1 MLSNLGNT
9 FIIVALLISFLLVFF
24 SFKEFKTNN
33 NSIPGKIYK
42 ISLLQLFFTASSFI
56 ILLLA
61 YVLSD
66 FSLAN
71 VYENSHTN
79 KPLFYKISGTWGN
92 HEGSLLLWINILVIF
107 SSIFLFVNKNK
118 NKDFKILT
126 LLFQNILVIIFLI
139 FLLSNSN
146 PFSKLFPIPLE
157 GLGLNPIL
165 QDPALAIHPPLL
177 YVGFVGSSIY
187 FSAALAALISK
198 IDSQSLAISIKP
210 WVLVSWFFQTV
221 GILVGS
227 IWAYYELG
235 WGGYW
240 FWDPVE
246 NSSLMPWFVMT
257 ALLHSILVLER
268 RIGLYS
274 WVIVLSILTFT
285 MSVTGTF
292 LVRSGILNSVH
303 TFASDPSRGLFILSF
318 LIIMV
323 FFSTYIFFKFAPNES
338 KKYTIFSKETFI
350 IANNWFM
357 IFFLGVVLIGTL
369 YPVFLDTITG
379 SKISVGPPY
388 YNLVLAPF
396 LIPLLF
402 LMTSGPNYK
411 WISHETKSFF
421 DLVLVL
427 SVILFLITFLLIK
440 ESSFLLNLILFFS
453 IYLIIQ
459 TLFDFYE
466 SFKKKNINISRI
478 ISHLGFGLLIFFI
491 YINHIFSQENNFNL
505 KLGEIKKTDQY
516 IIKFENLEEKSI
528 KNYKSIVG
536 YFNIS
541 DKKTS
546 ITKELKPEIRVYDKP
561 TTITYEASIDSN
573 LFSDTYLT
581 MSNISETDVFNIK
594 FQVKPFMNF
603 IWFSVLLLSLGGL
616 LNFLSRN
623 KNEKN

>member
-33 NSIPGKIYK
+33 NSISGKIYK

-66 FSLAN
+66 FSLVN

-92 HEGSLLLWINILVIF
+92 HEGSLLLWINILVLF
-107 SSIFLFVNKNK
+107 SSLFLFVNKNK
-118 NKDFKILT
+118 DKDFKILT

-210 WVLVSWFFQTV
+210 WVLISWFFQTI

-505 KLGEIKKTDQY
+505 KLGEINKTDQY
-516 IIKFENLEEKSI
+516 IIKFENLEEKSSQ
-528 KNYKSIVG
+528 NYKSIVG

-561 TTITYEASIDSN
+561 ITITYEASIESN

>member
-1 MLSNLGNT
+1 MLSKLGIL
-9 FIIVALLISFLLVFF
+9 FIIGTLFTSLSIIFLT
-24 SFKEFKTNN
+24 FKELKVIDNL
-33 NSIPGKIYK
+33 IPSKIYK
-42 ISLLQLFFTASSFI
+42 FSLFQLFFSISSFFV
-56 ILLLA
+56 LLLA
-61 YVLSD
+61 YILSD
-66 FSLAN
+66 FSLVN
-71 VYENSHTN
+71 VYENSHSN

-92 HEGSLLLWINILVIF
+92 HEGSLLLWINILVLF
-107 SSIFLFVNKNK
+107 SSLFLFLTKNNDK
-118 NKDFKILT
+118 SFKILT
-126 LLFQNILVIIFLI
+126 LLFQNLLIITFLI
-139 FLLSNSN
+139 FLLTNSN
-146 PFSKLFPIPLE
+146 PFSELFPVPLE

-198 IDSQSLAISIKP
+198 IDPQSFAVSIKS

-318 LIIMV
+318 LVIMV
-323 FFSTYIFFKFAPNES
+323 FSSIFIFFKFSPKEN
-338 KKYTIFSKETFI
+338 KKYSVFSKEAFI

-369 YPVFLDTITG
+369 YPVLLDTITG

-388 YNLVLAPF
+388 YNLILAPF

-411 WISHETKSFF
+411 WISNEVRSLFNI
-421 DLVLVL
+421 VLVL
-427 SVILFLITFLLIK
+427 SVTFFLITFFLIK
-440 ESSFLLNLILFFS
+440 ENNFLINLILFFS
-453 IYLIIQ
+453 IYLITQ

-466 SFKKKNINISRI
+466 SFKKKSINISRI

-491 YINHIFSQENNFNL
+491 YINHIFSVENNFNL
-505 KLGEIKKTDQY
+505 KLGETKKTDY
-516 IIKFENLEEKSI
+516 YTIKFVNLEEQSI
-528 KNYKSIVG
+528 KNYKSIIG
-536 YFNIS
+536 YFNVS
-541 DKKTS
+541 NKKNLTS
-546 ITKELKPEIRVYDKP
+546 KELRPEIRVYDKP
-561 TTITYEASIDSN
+561 FTITYEASINSN

-581 MSNISETDVFNIK
+581 MSNISDTDVFNIK
-594 FQVKPFMNF
+594 FQVKPFMNL
-603 IWFSVLLLSLGGL
+603 IWLSVLLLSLGGV
-616 LNFLSRN
+616 LNFFKR
-623 KNEKN
+623 KKI

>member
-1 MLSNLGNT
+1 M
-9 FIIVALLISFLLVFF
+9 
-24 SFKEFKTNN
+24 
-33 NSIPGKIYK
+33 
-42 ISLLQLFFTASSFI
+42 
-56 ILLLA
+56 
-61 YVLSD
+61 
-66 FSLAN
+66 
-71 VYENSHTN
+71 
-79 KPLFYKISGTWGN
+79 
-92 HEGSLLLWINILVIF
+92 
-107 SSIFLFVNKNK
+107 
-118 NKDFKILT
+118 
-126 LLFQNILVIIFLI
+126 
-139 FLLSNSN
+139 
-146 PFSKLFPIPLE
+146 
-157 GLGLNPIL
+157 GLNPIL

-318 LIIMV
+318 LISMV
-323 FFSTYIFFKFAPNES
+323 FFSTYIFFKFSPTEN
-338 KKYTIFSKETFI
+338 KKYAIFSKETFI

-421 DLVLVL
+421 NLVLVL
-427 SVILFLITFLLIK
+427 SVLLFLITFFIIK
-440 ESSFLLNLILFFS
+440 NNSFLLNLILFFS
-453 IYLIIQ
+453 IYLITQ

-466 SFKKKNINISRI
+466 SFKKRNVNVSRI

-505 KLGEIKKTDQY
+505 KLGEIKKTDHY
-516 IIKFENLEEKSI
+516 IIKFENLEEKSV

-546 ITKELKPEIRVYDKP
+546 KTKELKPEIRVYDKP
-561 TTITYEASIDSN
+561 ITITYEASIDSN

-581 MSNISETDVFNIK
+581 MSNISETDIFNIK

-623 KNEKN
+623 NNEKN

>member
-1 MLSNLGNT
+1 MLSKLGIL
-9 FIIVALLISFLLVFF
+9 FIIGTLFTSLSIIFLT
-24 SFKEFKTNN
+24 FKELKVIDNL
-33 NSIPGKIYK
+33 IPSKIYK
-42 ISLLQLFFTASSFI
+42 FSLFQLFFSISSFFV
-56 ILLLA
+56 LLLA
-61 YVLSD
+61 YILSD
-66 FSLAN
+66 FSLVN
-71 VYENSHTN
+71 VYENSHSN

-92 HEGSLLLWINILVIF
+92 HEGSLLLWINILVLF
-107 SSIFLFVNKNK
+107 SSLFLFLTKNSDK
-118 NKDFKILT
+118 SFKILT
-126 LLFQNILVIIFLI
+126 LLFQNLLIITFLI
-139 FLLSNSN
+139 FLLTNSN
-146 PFSKLFPIPLE
+146 PFSELFPVPLE

-177 YVGFVGSSIY
+177 YIGFVGSSIY

-198 IDSQSLAISIKP
+198 IDSQSFAVSIKS

-318 LIIMV
+318 LVIMV
-323 FFSTYIFFKFAPNES
+323 FSSIFIFFKFSPKEN
-338 KKYTIFSKETFI
+338 KKYSVFSKEAFI

-369 YPVFLDTITG
+369 YPVLLDTITG

-388 YNLVLAPF
+388 YNLILAPF

-411 WISHETKSFF
+411 WISNEVRSLFNI
-421 DLVLVL
+421 VLVL
-427 SVILFLITFLLIK
+427 SVTFFLITFFLIK
-440 ESSFLLNLILFFS
+440 ENNFLINLILFFS
-453 IYLIIQ
+453 IYLITQ

-491 YINHIFSQENNFNL
+491 YINHIFSVENNFNL
-505 KLGEIKKTDQY
+505 KLGETKKTDY
-516 IIKFENLEEKSI
+516 YTIKFVNLEEQSI
-528 KNYKSIVG
+528 KNYKSIIG
-536 YFNIS
+536 YFNVS
-541 DKKTS
+541 NKKNFTS
-546 ITKELKPEIRVYDKP
+546 KELRPEIRVYDKP
-561 TTITYEASIDSN
+561 FTITYEASINSN

-581 MSNISETDVFNIK
+581 MSNISDTDVFNIK
-594 FQVKPFMNF
+594 FQVKPFMNL
-603 IWFSVLLLSLGGL
+603 IWLSVLLLSLGGV
-616 LNFLSRN
+616 LNFFKR
-623 KNEKN
+623 KKYEKN

>member
-1 MLSNLGNT
+1 MLSKIGIL
-9 FIIVALLISFLLVFF
+9 FIIGTLLTSLSIIFLT
-24 SFKEFKTNN
+24 FKELKVIDNL
-33 NSIPGKIYK
+33 IPSKIYK
-42 ISLLQLFFTASSFI
+42 FSLFQLFFSISSFFV
-56 ILLLA
+56 LLLA
-61 YVLSD
+61 YILSD
-66 FSLAN
+66 FSLVN
-71 VYENSHTN
+71 VYENSHSN

-92 HEGSLLLWINILVIF
+92 HEGSLLLWINILVLF
-107 SSIFLFVNKNK
+107 SFLFLFLTKNSDK
-118 NKDFKILT
+118 SFKILT
-126 LLFQNILVIIFLI
+126 LLFQNLLIITFLI
-139 FLLSNSN
+139 FLLTNSN
-146 PFSKLFPIPLE
+146 PFSELFPVPLE

-177 YVGFVGSSIY
+177 YIGFVGSSIY

-198 IDSQSLAISIKP
+198 IDSQSFAISIKS

-318 LIIMV
+318 LVLMV
-323 FFSTYIFFKFAPNES
+323 FSSIFIFFKFSPKEN
-338 KKYTIFSKETFI
+338 KKYSVFSKEAFI

-369 YPVFLDTITG
+369 YPVLLDTITG

-388 YNLVLAPF
+388 YNLILAPF

-411 WISHETKSFF
+411 WISNEVRSLFN
-421 DLVLVL
+421 LVLVL
-427 SVILFLITFLLIK
+427 SVTFFLITFFLIK
-440 ESSFLLNLILFFS
+440 ENNLLINLILFFS
-453 IYLIIQ
+453 IYLITQ

-491 YINHIFSQENNFNL
+491 YINHIFSVENNFNL
-505 KLGEIKKTDQY
+505 KLGETKKTDY
-516 IIKFENLEEKSI
+516 YTIKFVNLEEQSI
-528 KNYKSIVG
+528 KNYKSIIG
-536 YFNIS
+536 YFNVS
-541 DKKTS
+541 NKKNFTS
-546 ITKELKPEIRVYDKP
+546 KELRPEIRVYDKP
-561 TTITYEASIDSN
+561 FTITYEASINSN

-581 MSNISETDVFNIK
+581 MSNISDTDVFNIK
-594 FQVKPFMNF
+594 FQVKPFMNL
-603 IWFSVLLLSLGGL
+603 IWLSVLLLSLGGV
-616 LNFLSRN
+616 LNFFKR
-623 KNEKN
+623 KKYEKN

>member
-92 HEGSLLLWINILVIF
+92 HEGSLLLWINILVLF
-107 SSIFLFVNKNK
+107 SSLFLFVNKNK
-118 NKDFKILT
+118 DKDFKILT

-323 FFSTYIFFKFAPNES
+323 FFSIYIFFKFAPNES

-561 TTITYEASIDSN
+561 ITITYEASIDSN

>member
-1 MLSNLGNT
+1 MLSKLGIL
-9 FIIVALLISFLLVFF
+9 FIIGTLFTSLSIIFLT
-24 SFKEFKTNN
+24 FKELKVIDNL
-33 NSIPGKIYK
+33 IPSKIYK
-42 ISLLQLFFTASSFI
+42 FSLFQLFFSISSFFV
-56 ILLLA
+56 LLLA
-61 YVLSD
+61 YILSD
-66 FSLAN
+66 FSIVN
-71 VYENSHTN
+71 VYENSHSN

-92 HEGSLLLWINILVIF
+92 HEGSLLLWINILVLF
-107 SSIFLFVNKNK
+107 SSLFLFLTKNSHK
-118 NKDFKILT
+118 GFKILT
-126 LLFQNILVIIFLI
+126 LLFQNLLIITFLI
-139 FLLSNSN
+139 FLLTNSN
-146 PFSKLFPIPLE
+146 PFSELFPVPLE

-177 YVGFVGSSIY
+177 YIGFVGSSIY

-198 IDSQSLAISIKP
+198 IDSQSFAISIKS

-318 LIIMV
+318 LVLMV
-323 FFSTYIFFKFAPNES
+323 FSSIFIFFKFSPKEN
-338 KKYTIFSKETFI
+338 KKYSVFSKEAFI

-369 YPVFLDTITG
+369 YPVLLDTITG

-388 YNLVLAPF
+388 YNLILAPF

-411 WISHETKSFF
+411 WISNEVRSLFNI
-421 DLVLVL
+421 VLVL
-427 SVILFLITFLLIK
+427 SVTFFLITFFLIK
-440 ESSFLLNLILFFS
+440 ENNFLINLILFFS
-453 IYLIIQ
+453 IYLITQ

-491 YINHIFSQENNFNL
+491 YINHIFSVENNFNL
-505 KLGEIKKTDQY
+505 KLGETKKTDY
-516 IIKFENLEEKSI
+516 YTIKFVNLEEQSI
-528 KNYKSIVG
+528 KNYKSIIG
-536 YFNIS
+536 YFNVS
-541 DKKTS
+541 NKKNFTS
-546 ITKELKPEIRVYDKP
+546 KELRPEIRVYDKP
-561 TTITYEASIDSN
+561 FTITYEASINSN

-581 MSNISETDVFNIK
+581 MSNISDTDVFNIK
-594 FQVKPFMNF
+594 FQVKPFMNL
-603 IWFSVLLLSLGGL
+603 IWLSVLLLSLGGV
-616 LNFLSRN
+616 LNFFKR
-623 KNEKN
+623 KKDEKN

>member
-1 MLSNLGNT
+1 MLSNLGT
-9 FIIVALLISFLLVFF
+9 IFVIIALLISFLLIFF
-24 SFKEFKTNN
+24 SLREFKTNN
-33 NSIPGKIYK
+33 NLIPGKIFK
-42 ISLLQLFFTASSFI
+42 FSLLQLFFSISSFI
-56 ILLLA
+56 ILLIA
-61 YVLSD
+61 YIFSD
-66 FSLAN
+66 FSLVN

-92 HEGSLLLWINILVIF
+92 HEGSLLLWINILVLF
-107 SSIFLFVNKNK
+107 SSLFLFINKNRDK
-118 NKDFKILT
+118 NFKILT
-126 LLFQNILVIIFLI
+126 LLFQNILIVIFLI

-198 IDSQSLAISIKP
+198 IDSRSLAISIKP

-318 LIIMV
+318 LISMV
-323 FFSTYIFFKFAPNES
+323 FFSMYIFFKFAPTEN
-338 KKYTIFSKETFI
+338 KKYAIFSKETFI

-421 DLVLVL
+421 DVVLVL
-427 SVILFLITFLLIK
+427 SVLLFLITFFIIK
-440 ESSFLLNLILFFS
+440 NNSFLLNLILFFS
-453 IYLIIQ
+453 IYLITQ

-466 SFKKKNINISRI
+466 SFKKRNVNISRI

-505 KLGEIKKTDQY
+505 KLGEIKKTDHY
-516 IIKFENLEEKSI
+516 IIKFENLEEKSV

-546 ITKELKPEIRVYDKP
+546 KTKELKPEIRVYDKP
-561 TTITYEASIDSN
+561 ITITYEASIDSN

-581 MSNISETDVFNIK
+581 MSNISETDIFNIK

>member
-92 HEGSLLLWINILVIF
+92 HEGSLLLWINILVLF
-107 SSIFLFVNKNK
+107 SSLFLFVNKNK
-118 NKDFKILT
+118 DKDFKILT

-323 FFSTYIFFKFAPNES
+323 FFSIYIFFKFAPNES

-466 SFKKKNINISRI
+466 SFKKKNINVSRI

-561 TTITYEASIDSN
+561 ITITYEASIDSN

>member
-1 MLSNLGNT
+1 MLSKIGIL
-9 FIIVALLISFLLVFF
+9 FIIGTLLTSLSIIFLT
-24 SFKEFKTNN
+24 FKELKVIDNL
-33 NSIPGKIYK
+33 IPSKIYK
-42 ISLLQLFFTASSFI
+42 FSLFQLFFSISSFFV
-56 ILLLA
+56 LLLA
-61 YVLSD
+61 YILSD
-66 FSLAN
+66 FSLVN
-71 VYENSHTN
+71 VYENSHSN

-92 HEGSLLLWINILVIF
+92 HEGSLLLWINILVLF
-107 SSIFLFVNKNK
+107 SSLFLFLTKNSDK
-118 NKDFKILT
+118 SFKILT
-126 LLFQNILVIIFLI
+126 LLFQNLLIITFLI
-139 FLLSNSN
+139 FLLTNSN
-146 PFSKLFPIPLE
+146 PFSELFPVPLE

-177 YVGFVGSSIY
+177 YIGFVGSSIY

-198 IDSQSLAISIKP
+198 IDSQSFAISIKS

-318 LIIMV
+318 LVIMV
-323 FFSTYIFFKFAPNES
+323 FSSIFIFFKFSPKEN
-338 KKYTIFSKETFI
+338 KKYSVFSKEAFI

-369 YPVFLDTITG
+369 YPVLLDTITG

-388 YNLVLAPF
+388 YNLILAPF

-411 WISHETKSFF
+411 WISNEVRSLFN
-421 DLVLVL
+421 LVLVL
-427 SVILFLITFLLIK
+427 SVTFFLITFFLIK
-440 ESSFLLNLILFFS
+440 ENNFLINLILFFS
-453 IYLIIQ
+453 IYLITQ

-491 YINHIFSQENNFNL
+491 YINHIFSVENNFNL
-505 KLGEIKKTDQY
+505 KLGETKKTDY
-516 IIKFENLEEKSI
+516 YTIKFVNLEEQSI
-528 KNYKSIVG
+528 KNYKSIIG
-536 YFNIS
+536 YFNVS
-541 DKKTS
+541 NKKNFTS
-546 ITKELKPEIRVYDKP
+546 KELRPEIRVYDKP
-561 TTITYEASIDSN
+561 FTITYEASINSN

-581 MSNISETDVFNIK
+581 MSNISDTDVFNIK
-594 FQVKPFMNF
+594 FQVKPFMNL
-603 IWFSVLLLSLGGL
+603 IWLSVLLLSLGGV
-616 LNFLSRN
+616 LNFFKR
-623 KNEKN
+623 KKDEKN

>member
-1 MLSNLGNT
+1 MLSKLGIL
-9 FIIVALLISFLLVFF
+9 FIIGTLFTSLSIIFLT
-24 SFKEFKTNN
+24 FKELKVIDNL
-33 NSIPGKIYK
+33 IPSKIYK
-42 ISLLQLFFTASSFI
+42 FSLFQLFFSISSFFV
-56 ILLLA
+56 LLLA
-61 YVLSD
+61 YILSD
-66 FSLAN
+66 FSLVN
-71 VYENSHTN
+71 VYENSHSN

-92 HEGSLLLWINILVIF
+92 HEGSLLLWINILVLF
-107 SSIFLFVNKNK
+107 SSLFLFLTKNSDK
-118 NKDFKILT
+118 SFKILT
-126 LLFQNILVIIFLI
+126 LLFQNLLIITFLI
-139 FLLSNSN
+139 FLLTNSN
-146 PFSKLFPIPLE
+146 PFSELFPVPLE

-177 YVGFVGSSIY
+177 YIGFVGSSIY

-198 IDSQSLAISIKP
+198 IDSQSFAISIKS

-318 LIIMV
+318 LVIMV
-323 FFSTYIFFKFAPNES
+323 FSSIFIFFKFSPKEN
-338 KKYTIFSKETFI
+338 KKYSVFSKEAFI

-369 YPVFLDTITG
+369 YPVLLDTITG

-388 YNLVLAPF
+388 YNLILAPF

-411 WISHETKSFF
+411 WISNEVRSLFN
-421 DLVLVL
+421 LVLVL
-427 SVILFLITFLLIK
+427 SVTFFLITFFLIK
-440 ESSFLLNLILFFS
+440 ENNFLINLILFFS
-453 IYLIIQ
+453 IYLITQ

-491 YINHIFSQENNFNL
+491 YINHIFSVENNFNL
-505 KLGEIKKTDQY
+505 KLGETKKTDY
-516 IIKFENLEEKSI
+516 YTIKFVNLEEQSI
-528 KNYKSIVG
+528 KNYKSIIG
-536 YFNIS
+536 YFNVS
-541 DKKTS
+541 NKKNFTS
-546 ITKELKPEIRVYDKP
+546 KELRPEIRVYDKP
-561 TTITYEASIDSN
+561 FTITYEASINSN

-581 MSNISETDVFNIK
+581 MSNISDTDVFNIK
-594 FQVKPFMNF
+594 FQVKPFMNL
-603 IWFSVLLLSLGGL
+603 IWLSVLLLSLGGV
-616 LNFLSRN
+616 LNFFKR
-623 KNEKN
+623 KKI

>member
-92 HEGSLLLWINILVIF
+92 HEGSLLLWINILVLF
-107 SSIFLFVNKNK
+107 SSLFLFVNKNK
-118 NKDFKILT
+118 DKDFKILT

-210 WVLVSWFFQTV
+210 WVLVSWFFQTI

-561 TTITYEASIDSN
+561 ITITYEASIDSN

>member
-9 FIIVALLISFLLVFF
+9 FVIVALLISFLLVFF

-92 HEGSLLLWINILVIF
+92 HEGSLLLWINILVLF
-107 SSIFLFVNKNK
+107 SSLFLFVNKNK
-118 NKDFKILT
+118 DKDFKILT

-440 ESSFLLNLILFFS
+440 ESSLLLNLILFFS

-561 TTITYEASIDSN
+561 ITITYEASIESN

>member
-1 MLSNLGNT
+1 MLSKLGIL
-9 FIIVALLISFLLVFF
+9 FIIGTLFTSLSIIFLT
-24 SFKEFKTNN
+24 FKELKVIDNL
-33 NSIPGKIYK
+33 IPSKIYK
-42 ISLLQLFFTASSFI
+42 FSLFQLFFSISSFFV
-56 ILLLA
+56 LLLA
-61 YVLSD
+61 YILSD
-66 FSLAN
+66 FSLVN
-71 VYENSHTN
+71 VYENSHSN

-92 HEGSLLLWINILVIF
+92 HEGSLLLWINILVLF
-107 SSIFLFVNKNK
+107 SSLFLFLTKNSDK
-118 NKDFKILT
+118 SFKILT
-126 LLFQNILVIIFLI
+126 LLFQNLLIITFLI
-139 FLLSNSN
+139 FLLTNSN
-146 PFSKLFPIPLE
+146 PFSELFPVPLE

-177 YVGFVGSSIY
+177 YIGFVGSSIY

-198 IDSQSLAISIKP
+198 IDSQSFAISIKS

-318 LIIMV
+318 LVLMV
-323 FFSTYIFFKFAPNES
+323 FSSIFIFFKFSPKEN
-338 KKYTIFSKETFI
+338 KKYSVFSKEAFI

-369 YPVFLDTITG
+369 YPVLLDTITG

-388 YNLVLAPF
+388 YNLILAPF

-411 WISHETKSFF
+411 WISNEVRSLFNI
-421 DLVLVL
+421 VLVL
-427 SVILFLITFLLIK
+427 SVTFFLITFFLIK
-440 ESSFLLNLILFFS
+440 ENNFLINLILFFS
-453 IYLIIQ
+453 IYLITQ

-491 YINHIFSQENNFNL
+491 YINHIFSVENNFNL
-505 KLGEIKKTDQY
+505 KLGETKKTDY
-516 IIKFENLEEKSI
+516 YTIKFVNLEEQSI
-528 KNYKSIVG
+528 KNYKSIIG
-536 YFNIS
+536 YFNVS
-541 DKKTS
+541 NKKNFTS
-546 ITKELKPEIRVYDKP
+546 KELRPEIRVYDKP
-561 TTITYEASIDSN
+561 FTITYEASINSN

-581 MSNISETDVFNIK
+581 MSNISDTDVFNIK
-594 FQVKPFMNF
+594 FQVKPFMNL
-603 IWFSVLLLSLGGL
+603 IWLSVLLLSLGGV
-616 LNFLSRN
+616 LNFFKRK

>member
-1 MLSNLGNT
+1 MLSNLGNI

-92 HEGSLLLWINILVIF
+92 HEGSLLLWINILVLF
-107 SSIFLFVNKNK
+107 SSLFLFVNKNK
-118 NKDFKILT
+118 DKDFKILT

-210 WVLVSWFFQTV
+210 WVLVSWFFQTI

-466 SFKKKNINISRI
+466 SFKKKNINVSRI

-561 TTITYEASIDSN
+561 ITITYEASIESN

>member
-1 MLSNLGNT
+1 MLSDLGT
-9 FIIVALLISFLLVFF
+9 LFIIAALLTSFSIIYF
-24 SFKEFKTNN
+24 SFKELKISNN
-33 NSIPGKIYK
+33 LVPKKIYK
-42 ISLLQLFFTASSFI
+42 FSLFQLFFTISSFFV
-56 ILLLA
+56 LLLA
-61 YVLSD
+61 YIFSD
-66 FSLAN
+66 FTLVN

-92 HEGSLLLWINILVIF
+92 HEGSLLLWINILVLF
-107 SSIFLFVNKNK
+107 SSLFLFINKNRDK
-118 NKDFKILT
+118 KFKILT
-126 LLFQNILVIIFLI
+126 LLFQNLLIIIFLI

-146 PFSKLFPIPLE
+146 PFSKLFPVPLE

-235 WGGYW
+235 WGGFW

-318 LIIMV
+318 LILMV
-323 FFSTYIFFKFAPNES
+323 FSSIFIFFKFAPNEN
-338 KKYTIFSKETFI
+338 KKYTIFSKESFI

-357 IFFLGVVLIGTL
+357 IFFLAVVLIGTL

-411 WISHETKSFF
+411 WVSNEAKSFF
-421 DLVLVL
+421 NLVLLL
-427 SVILFLITFLLIK
+427 SIIFFLITFFII
-440 ESSFLLNLILFFS
+440 EENSFLLNLILFFS

-466 SFKKKNINISRI
+466 SSKKKNVNVSRI

-491 YINHIFSQENNFNL
+491 YVNHIFSIENNFNL
-505 KLGEIKKTDQY
+505 KLGETKKTDHY
-516 IIKFENLEEKSI
+516 IIKFINLEQQSV

-536 YFNIS
+536 YFNIL

-546 ITKELKPEIRVYDKP
+546 KSEELDPEIRIYDKP
-561 TTITYEASIDSN
+561 ITITYEASIKSS

-581 MSNISETDVFNIK
+581 MSNISDTDIFNIK

-603 IWFSVLLLSLGGL
+603 IWFSVLLLSLGGI
-616 LNFLSRN
+616 LNFFNR
-623 KNEKN
+623 KNYEKN

>member
-1 MLSNLGNT
+1 MLSSLGIT
-9 FIIVALLISFLLVFF
+9 FVIIALLLSFLLIFF
-24 SFKEFKTNN
+24 SLKEYKINN
-33 NSIPGKIYK
+33 NLIPGKIYK
-42 ISLLQLFFTASSFI
+42 ISLLQLLFSISSFS
-56 ILLLA
+56 ILLIA
-61 YVLSD
+61 YIFSD
-66 FSLAN
+66 FSLVN

-92 HEGSLLLWINILVIF
+92 HEGSLLLWINILVLF
-107 SSIFLFVNKNK
+107 SSLFLFINK
-118 NKDFKILT
+118 NKDKKFKILT
-126 LLFQNILVIIFLI
+126 LLFQNVLIIIFLI

-198 IDSQSLAISIKP
+198 IDSQSLATSIKP
-210 WVLVSWFFQTV
+210 WVLLSWFFQTV

-318 LIIMV
+318 LITMV
-323 FFSTYIFFKFAPNES
+323 FFSIYIFFKFAPNEN

-411 WISHETKSFF
+411 WISNETKSFF

-427 SVILFLITFLLIK
+427 SAISFLITFFIIK

-466 SFKKKNINISRI
+466 SFQKKNINTSRI
-478 ISHLGFGLLIFFI
+478 ISHLGFGALIFFI
-491 YINHIFSQENNFNL
+491 YINHIFSHENNFNL
-505 KLGEIKKTDQY
+505 KLGETKKTDYY

-536 YFNIS
+536 YFNITE
-541 DKKTS
+541 KKTLK
-546 ITKELKPEIRVYDKP
+546 TKELKPEIRVYDKP
-561 TTITYEASIDSN
+561 ITITYEASIDSN

-581 MSNISETDVFNIK
+581 MSNISETDIFNIK

-603 IWFSVLLLSLGGL
+603 IWFSVLLLSLGGV
-616 LNFLSRN
+616 LNFFNRN

>member
-1 MLSNLGNT
+1 MLSKLGIL
-9 FIIVALLISFLLVFF
+9 FIIGTLFTSLSIIFLT
-24 SFKEFKTNN
+24 FKELKVIDNL
-33 NSIPGKIYK
+33 IPSKIYK
-42 ISLLQLFFTASSFI
+42 FSLFQLFFSISSFFV
-56 ILLLA
+56 LLLA
-61 YVLSD
+61 YILSD
-66 FSLAN
+66 FSLVN
-71 VYENSHTN
+71 VYENSHSN

-92 HEGSLLLWINILVIF
+92 HEGSLLLWINILVLF
-107 SSIFLFVNKNK
+107 SSLFLFLTKNSDK
-118 NKDFKILT
+118 SFKILT
-126 LLFQNILVIIFLI
+126 LLFQNLLIITFLI
-139 FLLSNSN
+139 FLLTNSN
-146 PFSKLFPIPLE
+146 PFSELFPVPLE

-177 YVGFVGSSIY
+177 YIGFVGSSIY

-198 IDSQSLAISIKP
+198 IDSQSFAISIKS

-318 LIIMV
+318 LVLMV
-323 FFSTYIFFKFAPNES
+323 FSSIFIFFKFSPKEN
-338 KKYTIFSKETFI
+338 KKYSVFSKEAFI

-369 YPVFLDTITG
+369 YPVLLDTITG

-388 YNLVLAPF
+388 YNLILAPF

-411 WISHETKSFF
+411 WISNEVRSLFN
-421 DLVLVL
+421 LVLVL
-427 SVILFLITFLLIK
+427 SVTFFLITFFLIK
-440 ESSFLLNLILFFS
+440 ENNLLINLILFFS
-453 IYLIIQ
+453 IYLITQ

-491 YINHIFSQENNFNL
+491 YINHIFSVENNFNL
-505 KLGEIKKTDQY
+505 KLGETKKTDY
-516 IIKFENLEEKSI
+516 YTIKFVNLEEQSI
-528 KNYKSIVG
+528 KNYKSIIG
-536 YFNIS
+536 YFNVS
-541 DKKTS
+541 NKKNFTS
-546 ITKELKPEIRVYDKP
+546 KELRPEIRVYDKP
-561 TTITYEASIDSN
+561 FTITYEASINSN

-581 MSNISETDVFNIK
+581 MSNISDTDVFNIK
-594 FQVKPFMNF
+594 FQVKPFMNL
-603 IWFSVLLLSLGGL
+603 IWLSVLLLSIGGV
-616 LNFLSRN
+616 LNFFKR
-623 KNEKN
+623 KKR

>member
-92 HEGSLLLWINILVIF
+92 HEGSLLLWINILVLF
-107 SSIFLFVNKNK
+107 SSLFLFVNKNK
-118 NKDFKILT
+118 DKDFKILT

-440 ESSFLLNLILFFS
+440 ESSLLLNLILFFS

-466 SFKKKNINISRI
+466 SFKKKNINVSRI

-561 TTITYEASIDSN
+561 ITITYEASIESN

>member
-92 HEGSLLLWINILVIF
+92 HEGSLLLWINILVLF
-107 SSIFLFVNKNK
+107 SSLFLFVNKNK
-118 NKDFKILT
+118 DKDFKILT

-210 WVLVSWFFQTV
+210 WVLVSWFFQTI

-323 FFSTYIFFKFAPNES
+323 FFSIYIFFKFAPNES

-421 DLVLVL
+421 NLVLVL

-561 TTITYEASIDSN
+561 ITITYEASIDSN

>member
-92 HEGSLLLWINILVIF
+92 HEGSLLLWINILVLF
-107 SSIFLFVNKNK
+107 SSLFLFINKNK
-118 NKDFKILT
+118 DKDFKILT

-421 DLVLVL
+421 NLVLVL

>member
-1 MLSNLGNT
+1 MLSKLGIL
-9 FIIVALLISFLLVFF
+9 FIIGTLFTSLSIIFLT
-24 SFKEFKTNN
+24 FKELKVIDNL
-33 NSIPGKIYK
+33 IPSKIYK
-42 ISLLQLFFTASSFI
+42 FSLFQLFFSISSFFV
-56 ILLLA
+56 LLLA
-61 YVLSD
+61 YILSD
-66 FSLAN
+66 FSLVN
-71 VYENSHTN
+71 VYENSHSN

-92 HEGSLLLWINILVIF
+92 HEGSLLLWINILVLF
-107 SSIFLFVNKNK
+107 SSLFLFLTKNSDK
-118 NKDFKILT
+118 SFKILT
-126 LLFQNILVIIFLI
+126 LLFQNLLIATFLI
-139 FLLSNSN
+139 FLLTNSN
-146 PFSKLFPIPLE
+146 PFSELFPVPLE

-177 YVGFVGSSIY
+177 YIGFVGSSIY

-198 IDSQSLAISIKP
+198 IDSQSFAVSIKS

-274 WVIVLSILTFT
+274 WVIVLSIITFT

-318 LIIMV
+318 LVIMV
-323 FFSTYIFFKFAPNES
+323 FSSIFIFFKFSPKEN
-338 KKYTIFSKETFI
+338 KKYSVFSKEAFI

-369 YPVFLDTITG
+369 YPVLLDTITG

-388 YNLVLAPF
+388 YNLILAPF

-411 WISHETKSFF
+411 WISNEIRSLFN
-421 DLVLVL
+421 LVLVL
-427 SVILFLITFLLIK
+427 SVTLFLITFFLIK
-440 ESSFLLNLILFFS
+440 ENNFLINLILFFS
-453 IYLIIQ
+453 IYLITQ

-491 YINHIFSQENNFNL
+491 YINHIFSVENNFNL
-505 KLGEIKKTDQY
+505 KLGETKKTDY
-516 IIKFENLEEKSI
+516 YTIKFVNLEEQSI
-528 KNYKSIVG
+528 KNYKSIIG
-536 YFNIS
+536 YFNVS
-541 DKKTS
+541 NKKNFTS
-546 ITKELKPEIRVYDKP
+546 KELRPEIRVYDKP
-561 TTITYEASIDSN
+561 FTITYEASINSN

-581 MSNISETDVFNIK
+581 MSNISDTDVFNIK
-594 FQVKPFMNF
+594 FQVKPFMNL
-603 IWFSVLLLSLGGL
+603 IWLSVLLLSIGGV
-616 LNFLSRN
+616 LNFFKR
-623 KNEKN
+623 KKR

>member
-1 MLSNLGNT
+1 MLSKLGIL
-9 FIIVALLISFLLVFF
+9 FIIGTLFTSLSIIFLT
-24 SFKEFKTNN
+24 FKELKVIDNL
-33 NSIPGKIYK
+33 IPSKIYK
-42 ISLLQLFFTASSFI
+42 FSLFQLFFSISSFFV
-56 ILLLA
+56 LLLA
-61 YVLSD
+61 YILSD
-66 FSLAN
+66 FSLVN
-71 VYENSHTN
+71 VYENSHSN

-92 HEGSLLLWINILVIF
+92 HEGSLLLWINILVLF
-107 SSIFLFVNKNK
+107 SSLFLFLTKNSDK
-118 NKDFKILT
+118 SFKILT
-126 LLFQNILVIIFLI
+126 LLFQNLLIITFLI
-139 FLLSNSN
+139 FLLTNSN
-146 PFSKLFPIPLE
+146 PFSELFPVPLE

-177 YVGFVGSSIY
+177 YIGFVGSSIY

-198 IDSQSLAISIKP
+198 IDSQSFAISIKS

-318 LIIMV
+318 LVLMV
-323 FFSTYIFFKFAPNES
+323 FSSIFIFFKFSPKEN
-338 KKYTIFSKETFI
+338 KKYSVFSKEAFI

-369 YPVFLDTITG
+369 YPVLLDTITG

-388 YNLVLAPF
+388 YNLILAPF

-411 WISHETKSFF
+411 WISNEVRSLFN
-421 DLVLVL
+421 LVLVL
-427 SVILFLITFLLIK
+427 SVTFFLITFFLIK
-440 ESSFLLNLILFFS
+440 ENNFLINLILFFS
-453 IYLIIQ
+453 IYLITQ

-491 YINHIFSQENNFNL
+491 YINHIFSVENNFNL
-505 KLGEIKKTDQY
+505 KLGETKKTDY
-516 IIKFENLEEKSI
+516 YTIKFVNLEEQSI
-528 KNYKSIVG
+528 KNYKSIIG
-536 YFNIS
+536 YFNVS
-541 DKKTS
+541 NKKNFTS
-546 ITKELKPEIRVYDKP
+546 KELRPEIRVYDKP
-561 TTITYEASIDSN
+561 FTITYEASINSN

-581 MSNISETDVFNIK
+581 MSNISDTDVFNIK
-594 FQVKPFMNF
+594 FQVKPFMNL
-603 IWFSVLLLSLGGL
+603 IWLSVLLLSLGGV
-616 LNFLSRN
+616 LNFFKR
-623 KNEKN
+623 KKR